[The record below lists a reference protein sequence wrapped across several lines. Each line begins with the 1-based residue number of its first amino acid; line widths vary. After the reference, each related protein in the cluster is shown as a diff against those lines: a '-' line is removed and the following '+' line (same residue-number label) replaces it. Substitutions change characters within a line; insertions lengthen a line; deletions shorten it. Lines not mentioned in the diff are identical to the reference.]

1 MNAVADLPRA
11 VRGAGLIVAVQ
22 GAAGLAVAATLVVR
36 AVAGADQRVVN
47 GYGTAAWFALVGAAV
62 LAAGWGLLRG
72 RRLGRGI
79 AVFVNMT
86 LLPVAWY
93 LGVGSHRW
101 GYGVLVGAAAVAVL
115 AALFSPAALRWAA
128 KRPAPSGSC

>member
-1 MNAVADLPRA
+1 
-11 VRGAGLIVAVQ
+11 
-22 GAAGLAVAATLVVR
+22 
-36 AVAGADQRVVN
+36 
-47 GYGTAAWFALVGAAV
+47 
-62 LAAGWGLLRG
+62 LLRG

-128 KRPAPSGSC
+128 KRQAPSGSC

>member
-1 MNAVADLPRA
+1 MNAVADPPRA

-22 GAAGLAVAATLVVR
+22 GAVGLAVAVVLVVR
-36 AVAGADQRVVN
+36 AVAGADQRLVN

-62 LAAGWGLLRG
+62 LAAGAGLLRG

-79 AVFVNMT
+79 AVFVNLT

-93 LGVGSHRW
+93 LGVGSQRW
-101 GYGVLVGAAAVAVL
+101 GYGAVVGVAAAAVL

-128 KRPAPSGSC
+128 QRPVRTGS

>member
-22 GAAGLAVAATLVVR
+22 GVAGLAVAATLVVR

-128 KRPAPSGSC
+128 KRQAPSGSC